1 MRCKTISAAESFSST
16 IGFSTTVSLTI
27 SGIVS
32 SEILESISFV
42 SSMIGSVISLL
53 TPSSMIVCFT
63 SLASSNKFLF
73 STLSLLFSFSVFGF
87 SLSILIC

>member
-16 IGFSTTVSLTI
+16 IGFSTTVSSTT

-42 SSMIGSVISLL
+42 SSMIG
-53 TPSSMIVCFT
+53 
-63 SLASSNKFLF
+63 
-73 STLSLLFSFSVFGF
+73 
-87 SLSILIC
+87 